1 MKNNKRITELMV
13 DFTGISCVEF
23 DSILLKM
30 NWVEVKLPDPVFAK
44 TIKGEAL
51 KAIHPGDRS
60 IID

>member
-1 MKNNKRITELMV
+1 MV